1 MPSVH
6 HRKHRLLSALVS
18 LVFSLT
24 HLPAGANAFSSNTWN
39 TPFQIRDYTF
49 PSFLLLG
56 FSPVSA
62 KSLKHKQT
70 HLSFNYSVINDF
82 QVSETVEEYLKEN
95 RNGQRR
101 PLDANDINFILN
113 LPQGEGYYI
122 DGEFSMLEINYNRGL
137 GKHFEL
143 GIYTSYI
150 FYGGRLLDGAIYGF
164 HDAINTGQ
172 QGRSY
177 VSDNQVQVVLARDQ
191 GQDIVLTQRPGSG
204 GFIDPGLYLR
214 SAFNIPY
221 GNWQGKF
228 SIGVK
233 PPLMSE
239 REFLSSGSWDSGFQL
254 TLNRQTSYNTYT
266 INTGYIYTGRFK
278 QTNFNPP
285 SLPYLNLGWLHRY
298 QKSPRTRSQIQ
309 LHLAEHPY
317 RDLVDSALSELQFQL
332 TFGLKW
338 QLSSGVLGMAL
349 SENLFNFDNTAD
361 LALHMSWERF
371 Y

>member
-1 MPSVH
+1 MCQAQH
-6 HRKHRLLSALVS
+6 HKRLLLTVLLS

-24 HLPAGANAFSSNTWN
+24 HLPAGANESSSDAWS

-56 FSPVSA
+56 FSPTPA
-62 KSLKHKQT
+62 RALKHGQT
-70 HLSFNYSVINDF
+70 HLSVNYSVVNDF
-82 QVSETVEEYLKEN
+82 QVSEAVEDYLKTE

-101 PLDANDINFILN
+101 PLNAADINFILN

-122 DGEFSMLEINYNRGL
+122 DGEFSILEINYNRSL
-137 GKHFEL
+137 NSHFEL
-143 GIYTSYI
+143 GINTSYI
-150 FYGGRLLDGAIYGF
+150 FYGGRLLDGPIYHF
-164 HDAINTGQ
+164 HDAIGAGQ

-191 GQDIVLTQRPGSG
+191 GQDIVLTKRPGNG

-214 SAFNIPY
+214 VAFALPY
-221 GNWQGKF
+221 DNWQGKF

-239 REFLSSGSWDSGFQL
+239 RKFLSSGSWDSGFQL

-278 QTNFNPP
+278 QTHFNPP

-298 QKSPRTRSQIQ
+298 QKHPRTRSQIQ

-332 TFGLKW
+332 TLGLKW
-338 QLSSGVLGMAL
+338 RLSSGVLGMAL

-361 LALHMSWERF
+361 VALHVSWERF